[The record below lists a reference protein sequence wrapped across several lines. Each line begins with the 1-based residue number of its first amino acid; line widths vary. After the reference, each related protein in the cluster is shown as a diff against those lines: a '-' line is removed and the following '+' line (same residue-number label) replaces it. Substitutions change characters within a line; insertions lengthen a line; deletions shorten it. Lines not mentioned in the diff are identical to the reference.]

1 VVAAARRKDR
11 LDTLVA
17 NIESDGGTALA
28 VECDVTDRSQ
38 ASSLVATTVDRFG
51 RLDTLVNNAGV
62 MLLGPIED
70 APTEEWRRMI
80 HVNVMGVLYC
90 TRAALPHMRRQGSG
104 HIVNVSSVG
113 GRVTALNSG
122 VYCLTKFGIGAFSEV
137 LRRELMEAGIRVT
150 LIEPGRVETELRT
163 HTRPEVLAQMA
174 SAFARV
180 TPLSSDEVADAIV
193 WAVAQPPNVSVSE
206 VLVRPAVSPL

>member
-1 VVAAARRKDR
+1 
-11 LDTLVA
+11 
-17 NIESDGGTALA
+17 
-28 VECDVTDRSQ
+28 
-38 ASSLVATTVDRFG
+38 
-51 RLDTLVNNAGV
+51 
-62 MLLGPIED
+62 
-70 APTEEWRRMI
+70 
-80 HVNVMGVLYC
+80 
-90 TRAALPHMRRQGSG
+90 MRRQGPG